1 MGFDFYQKIAMK
13 RVLNFG
19 SINVDHVYSVKHF
32 VRPGETLSCQ
42 EYRRF
47 AGGKG
52 LNQSIALAQAGACVY
67 HAGKVGAE
75 DAWLKTL
82 MEDKGVDTRFV
93 ETINGPSGHAIIQV
107 NTAGENSIVIV
118 GGANQLMSKSDVQR
132 ILADFGPNDYL
143 LVQNEVNAVSQIIR
157 YAKIKGLMIVFNPAP
172 MAPQVLNYPLE
183 LVDILIV
190 NETEARSLTGEIKPV
205 SIYEA
210 LKHRYPHMA
219 IVLTMGNKGAA
230 YFSSQAQFCQPAEK
244 VHVVDSTGA
253 GDTFIGFFLAEL
265 IKTNDPKTAL
275 AYAARAAAICVTRP
289 GAADSIPSRRELEV
303 QQAI

>member
-1 MGFDFYQKIAMK
+1 MK

-19 SINVDHVYSVKHF
+19 SINIDHVYTVEHF
-32 VRPGETLSCQ
+32 VRPGETISCQ

-67 HAGKVGAE
+67 HAGKVGTE

-118 GGANQLMSKSDVQR
+118 GGANQLMTESDVQR
-132 ILADFGPNDYL
+132 ILADFGRGDYL
-143 LVQNEVNAVSQIIR
+143 LVQNEVNAVSSMIR
-157 YAKIKGLMIVFNPAP
+157 SAKAKGLTIVFNPAP
-172 MAPQVLNYPLE
+172 MNPHVLNYPLE
-183 LVDILIV
+183 LVDILVV
-190 NETEARSLTGEIKPV
+190 NETEARSLTGEIQPV
-205 SIYEA
+205 SIFETFN
-210 LKHRYPHMA
+210 HRYPHTA
-219 IVLTMGNKGAA
+219 IVLTKGKKGAA
-230 YFSSQAQFCQPAEK
+230 YFSSQVQFCQPAEK

-265 IKTNDPKTAL
+265 IKTNDPKAAL
-275 AYAARAAAICVTRP
+275 AYATHAAAICVTRH
-289 GAADSIPSRRELEV
+289 GAADSIPSRRELGLT
-303 QQAI
+303 

>member
-1 MGFDFYQKIAMK
+1 MK

-19 SINVDHVYSVKHF
+19 SINVDHVYTVEHF

-67 HAGKVGAE
+67 HAGKVGAA
-75 DAWLKTL
+75 DTWLKTL
-82 MEDKGVDTRFV
+82 MEDKGVDTQFV

-118 GGANQLMSKSDVQR
+118 GGANHLMSGSDVQR
-132 ILADFGPNDYL
+132 IVANFGADDYL
-143 LVQNEVNAVSQIIR
+143 LIQNEVNAVPQIIR
-157 YAKIKGLMIVFNPAP
+157 SAKVKGLTIVFNPAP
-172 MAPQVLNYPLE
+172 MSSQVLNYPLG
-183 LVDILIV
+183 LVDILVV
-190 NETEARSLTGEIKPV
+190 NETEARSLAGEIEPKA
-205 SIYEA
+205 IYES
-210 LKHRYPHMA
+210 LSHRYPNMA
-219 IVLTMGNKGAA
+219 VVLTMGHKGAA

-265 IKTNDPKTAL
+265 IKTNDPKAAL
-275 AYAARAAAICVTRP
+275 ACASHAAAICVTRH
-289 GAADSIPSRRELEV
+289 GAAESIPSRRELEA
-303 QQAI
+303 QQPI

>member
-1 MGFDFYQKIAMK
+1 MK

-19 SINVDHVYSVKHF
+19 SINVDHVYTVEHF

-67 HAGKVGAE
+67 HAGKAGAE

-82 MEDKGVDTRFV
+82 MADKGVDTRFV
-93 ETINGPSGHAIIQV
+93 ETINGASGHAIIQV
-107 NTAGENSIVIV
+107 NAAGENSIVIV
-118 GGANQLMSKSDVQR
+118 GGANQLMSESDMQR
-132 ILADFGPNDYL
+132 IVTNFGADDYL
-143 LVQNEVNAVSQIIR
+143 LVQNEVNAVPQIIR
-157 YAKIKGLMIVFNPAP
+157 SAKAKGLTIVFNPAP
-172 MAPQVLNYPLE
+172 MNPQVLNYPLE

-190 NETEARSLTGEIKPV
+190 NETEAQSLTGESEPER
-205 SIYEA
+205 IYET
-210 LKHRYPHMA
+210 LNHRYPYMA
-219 IVLTMGNKGAA
+219 MVLTMGSMGAA
-230 YFSSQAQFCQPAEK
+230 YFSPQVRFHQPAEK

-265 IKTNDPKTAL
+265 IRTNDPKTAL
-275 AYAARAAAICVTRP
+275 AYATRAAAICVTRH
-289 GAADSIPSRRELEV
+289 GAADSIPSRRELEAT
-303 QQAI
+303 QQLM

>member
-1 MGFDFYQKIAMK
+1 MK

-32 VRPGETLSCQ
+32 VRPGETLSCD

-93 ETINGPSGHAIIQV
+93 EAINGPSGHAIIQV
-107 NTAGENSIVIV
+107 NSAGENSIMIV
-118 GGANQLMSKSDVQR
+118 GGANQLMNKSDVQR

-190 NETEARSLTGEIKPV
+190 NEIEARSLTGEIKPV
-205 SIYEA
+205 SIYET
-210 LKHRYPHMA
+210 LKQSLFQFASPILSTSR
-219 IVLTMGNKGAA
+219 KGPCCRLNRCGRHI
-230 YFSSQAQFCQPAEK
+230 YWLFFSRTHQNQRSK
-244 VHVVDSTGA
+244 
-253 GDTFIGFFLAEL
+253 
-265 IKTNDPKTAL
+265 N
-275 AYAARAAAICVTRP
+275 R
-289 GAADSIPSRRELEV
+289 SRLCCACSSDMRHPPWRS
-303 QQAI
+303 